1 MGRAVTGA
9 VVALITLLAGLL
21 PASAPADTTAK
32 TVAQT
37 STTATT
43 TTTSTTTTSSTTT
56 LPPPAA
62 ITLHASRSSFTG
74 SRAIELSGRVSP
86 APTSAVVNLIKI
98 AYPYK
103 SAELVRSA
111 HPSTTGEFS
120 FSVHPDRNTLYRATV
135 PGTSL
140 NASVAISVYARTKIS
155 VKALPLA
162 QAQIS
167 IVIFHPRDLRWNGAH
182 ASWWFGNGYH
192 GRLQPIRGTR
202 TKRLSP
208 YATLLTA
215 VVTGPAGHFHWRV
228 CFRARADRALS
239 NFHRPLACGGNGFF
253 GGGYLPFGY
262 PGPGA
267 ISRAAGFLRGRTGRT
282 AFAVVDSEGRLSGVH
297 EHWTFVSAS
306 VVKAMLLVAYLRRL
320 NAMGRR
326 HVDSYSNSFLYPM
339 INVSDNSAATQTWS
353 IVGDGALYRLAHEA
367 GMTDF
372 SIVGIW
378 ANAQISAADQATF
391 FFRMDSLIPRQF
403 DGYARYLLSTIAGY
417 ESWGVPA
424 VARPRGYTV
433 FFKGG
438 WRGTGLGQLV
448 HQVARLEGHRRRFSM
463 AVMTDG
469 DPSMG
474 YGIGTI
480 QGVTGSLL

>member
-1 MGRAVTGA
+1 MGRVVTVG
-9 VVALITLLAGLL
+9 VVALTWLGLGVL
-21 PASAPADTTAK
+21 PGSAFADTS
-32 TVAQT
+32 
-37 STTATT
+37 STTVSTT
-43 TTTSTTTTSSTTT
+43 TTTTTTTTAAAPT
-56 LPPPAA
+56 A
-62 ITLHASRSSFTG
+62 ITLHASRTSFTG
-74 SRAIELSGRVSP
+74 SRAIVLSGRVSP
-86 APTSAVVNLIKI
+86 APTTAVVDLIKI

-103 SAELVRSA
+103 TSTLVRSA
-111 HPSTTGEFS
+111 HPTATGAFS
-120 FSVHPDRNTLYRATV
+120 FGVHPDRNVRYRVLV

-140 NASVAISVYARTKIS
+140 KAEVAISVYARTKIS

-162 QAQIS
+162 QAKIS
-167 IVIFHPRDLRWNGAH
+167 IVIFHPRDLRWGGAH
-182 ASWWFGNGYH
+182 ASWWFGDGYH
-192 GRLQPIRGTR
+192 GHLQQIPGTR

-208 YATLLTA
+208 YATLLSA
-215 VVTGPAGHFHWRV
+215 VVSGPAGHFHWRV
-228 CFRARADRALS
+228 CFRAQNDRALS
-239 NFHRPLACGGNGFF
+239 NRHRPLGCGGNGFY

-262 PGPGA
+262 PGPAA
-267 ISRAAGFLRGRTGRT
+267 INRAARYLGSRAGRT
-282 AFAVVDSEGRLSGVH
+282 AFAVVDSEGRISGVH

-320 NAMGRR
+320 GAMGRQR
-326 HVDSYSNSFLYPM
+326 VDSYSNSFLYPM

-378 ANAQISAADQATF
+378 ANAQISAADQAKF

-403 DGYARYLLSTIAGY
+403 VGYARYLLSSIAGY
-417 ESWGVPA
+417 ESWGIPA

-448 HQVARLEGHRRRFSM
+448 HQVARLEGHGRRFSM

>member
-1 MGRAVTGA
+1 MTSLVLG
-9 VVALITLLAGLL
+9 LA
-21 PASAPADTTAK
+21 PASALADTTS
-32 TVAQT
+32 T
-37 STTATT
+37 STPT
-43 TTTSTTTTSSTTT
+43 
-56 LPPPAA
+56 PPPTTPTT
-62 ITLHASRSSFTG
+62 ITLHASRTSFTG
-74 SRAIELSGRVSP
+74 SRAIDLTGRVTGLP
-86 APTSAVVNLIKI
+86 AGGAVNLIKI
-98 AYPYK
+98 AYPYRT
-103 SAELVRSA
+103 SQLVRSA
-111 HPSTTGEFS
+111 HPGADGKFT
-120 FSVHPDRNTLYRATV
+120 FSVHPDRNVRYRVIVLGTTARATV
-135 PGTSL
+135 S
-140 NASVAISVYARTKIS
+140 ISVYASTKFS

-162 QAQIS
+162 QARIS
-167 IVIFHPRDLRWNGAH
+167 VVVFHPRDLRWNGARV
-182 ASWWFGNGYH
+182 SWWFGNGYH
-192 GRLQPIRGTR
+192 GRLQRIPATR

-208 YATLLTA
+208 YATELTT
-215 VVTGPAGHFHWRV
+215 VVAGPAGRFHWRA
-228 CFRARADRALS
+228 CYRAAADRALS
-239 NFHRPLACGGNGFF
+239 NAHRPLACGGNGYF
-253 GGGYLPFGY
+253 GAGYLPFGY

-267 ISRAAGFLRGRTGRT
+267 IARAARYIGSRAGRT
-282 AFAVVDSEGRLSGVH
+282 AFAVVDSEGRISGVH

-320 NAMGRR
+320 GSLGR
-326 HVDSYSNSFLYPM
+326 HSVDSFSNSFLYPM
-339 INVSDNSAATQTWS
+339 IHVSDNSAATQTWS

-378 ANAQISAADQATF
+378 ANAQISAADQAKF

-403 DGYARYLLSTIAGY
+403 DGYARSLLSTIAGF
-417 ESWGVPA
+417 ESWGIPA

-448 HQVARLEGHRRRFSM
+448 HQVARLEGHGLRFSM

-474 YGIGTI
+474 YGIDTI

>member
-1 MGRAVTGA
+1 MSWLVLG
-9 VVALITLLAGLL
+9 LA
-21 PASAPADTTAK
+21 PASALAD
-32 TVAQT
+32 
-37 STTATT
+37 
-43 TTTSTTTTSSTTT
+43 TTSTTVATPTPTPTPTT
-56 LPPPAA
+56 
-62 ITLHASRSSFTG
+62 ITLHASRTSFTG
-74 SRAIELSGRVSP
+74 SPAIDLAGRVTGLP
-86 APTSAVVNLIKI
+86 AGGAVNLIKI

-103 SAELVRSA
+103 TSQLVRSA
-111 HPSTTGEFS
+111 HPGADGTFS
-120 FSVHPDRNTLYRATV
+120 FSVHPDRNLRYRVIV
-135 PGTSL
+135 PGTTATAAVS
-140 NASVAISVYARTKIS
+140 ISVYARTKFS
-155 VKALPLA
+155 VTALPLA
-162 QAQIS
+162 QARIS
-167 IVIFHPRDLRWNGAH
+167 VVVFHPRDLRWNGARV
-182 ASWWFGNGYH
+182 SWWFGNGYH
-192 GRLQPIRGTR
+192 GRLQAIPATR

-208 YATLLTA
+208 YATELTA
-215 VVTGPAGHFHWRV
+215 IVTGPAGRFHWRA
-228 CFRARADRALS
+228 CYRAADDRALS
-239 NFHRPLACGGNGFF
+239 NAHRPLACGGNGYF
-253 GGGYLPFGY
+253 GAGYLPFGD
-262 PGPGA
+262 PGPRA
-267 ISRAAGFLRGRTGRT
+267 IARAARYIGSRAGRT
-282 AFAVVDSEGRLSGVH
+282 AFAVVDSEGRVSGVH

-320 NAMGRR
+320 NSLGR
-326 HVDSYSNSFLYPM
+326 HNVDSYSNSFLYPM
-339 INVSDNSAATQTWS
+339 IHVSDNSAATQTWS

-378 ANAQISAADQATF
+378 ANARISPADQAKF

-417 ESWGVPA
+417 ESWGIPA

-448 HQVARLEGHRRRFSM
+448 HQVARLEGHGLRFSM

-474 YGIGTI
+474 YGIDTI

>member
-1 MGRAVTGA
+1 MT
-9 VVALITLLAGLL
+9 
-21 PASAPADTTAK
+21 
-32 TVAQT
+32 
-37 STTATT
+37 
-43 TTTSTTTTSSTTT
+43 
-56 LPPPAA
+56 
-62 ITLHASRSSFTG
+62 
-74 SRAIELSGRVSP
+74 
-86 APTSAVVNLIKI
+86 PTPSNAVVNLIKI
-98 AYPYK
+98 AYPYRT
-103 SAELVRSA
+103 AQLVRSA
-111 HPSTTGEFS
+111 HPSATGVFS
-120 FSVHPDRNTLYRATV
+120 FTVHPDRNTRYRAIV
-135 PGTSL
+135 PGTSVE
-140 NASVAISVYARTKIS
+140 ASVMISVYARTKVS

-162 QAQIS
+162 RAKIS
-167 IVIFHPRDLRWNGAH
+167 IVVFHPRDLRWNGAH
-182 ASWWFGNGYH
+182 ASWWFGDGHH
-192 GRLQPIRGTR
+192 GRLQPIPSTR
-202 TKRLSP
+202 TRRLSP
-208 YATLLTA
+208 YATLVSA

-228 CFRARADRALS
+228 CFTAPDDRALS
-239 NFHRPLACGGNGFF
+239 NAHRPLACSGNGYF

-267 ISRAAGFLRGRTGRT
+267 IARAARYLGSRAGRT
-282 AFAVVDSEGRLSGVH
+282 AFAVVDSEGRVSGVH

-320 NAMGRR
+320 DSLGR
-326 HVDSYSNSFLYPM
+326 HGVDSYSNSFLYPM
-339 INVSDNSAATQTWS
+339 IHVSDNSAATQTWS

-378 ANAQISAADQATF
+378 ANAQISPADQAKF

-417 ESWGVPA
+417 ESWGIPA

-448 HQVARLEGHRRRFSM
+448 HQVARLEGHHLTFSM

-480 QGVTGSLL
+480 QGVTGSVL